1 MNDFTFYF
9 DLGWHHIMSW
19 DALDHLL
26 FIIALAS
33 IYLVSYW
40 KKVLILVTAFTIGHS
55 LTLALSVYDI
65 VRLNSNWIEFLIP
78 VTIVLTAVFNFS
90 HKYYSPASFRLNYF
104 LAAFFGL
111 IHGMGFAN
119 TIRFMLAKE
128 QQIAVPL
135 LGFNIGLEAGQF
147 VVVTIILLTGFLLV
161 NIIKLEQKWWVWV
174 LSIFTI
180 LMSSN
185 MLIDRWPY

>member
-1 MNDFTFYF
+1 
-9 DLGWHHIMSW
+9 
-19 DALDHLL
+19 
-26 FIIALAS
+26 
-33 IYLVSYW
+33 
-40 KKVLILVTAFTIGHS
+40 
-55 LTLALSVYDI
+55 
-65 VRLNSNWIEFLIP
+65 
-78 VTIVLTAVFNFS
+78 
-90 HKYYSPASFRLNYF
+90 

-135 LGFNIGLEAGQF
+135 LGFNIGLEAGQL